1 MATTIDQGML
11 PFWTTQ
17 FTQRLELKLQ
27 QMGSKLRARVDEYSG
42 YVGKLVSPV
51 NQVGAV
57 KSRAPLGRFV
67 PKSEVV
73 QDYTRRW
80 LTPQDRVIEQYYDN
94 LDQLRTIVEPKSKA
108 TENAAMAAGRD
119 WDDCILVAATGTA
132 LIGQDASALTT
143 ETFSTTLFQVSASFG
158 ASAATGLTVSKMIEA
173 RRILR
178 HFENDLEADPVTIVI
193 GSQQE
198 SDLLRQVQVTNKDY
212 NASVAENTVLVD
224 GKVARFVGMDV
235 VVMERLP
242 QTTVNTTRG
251 ILVYVK
257 SGLHL
262 GIWKDLTT
270 EIFRRPDLEA
280 NPWDVSTIHTFGATR
295 TQPGKII
302 QVLCADT
309 TGGPINP

>member
-1 MATTIDQGML
+1 MTTIDQGL
-11 PFWTTQ
+11 IPFWTTQ

-27 QMGSKLRARVDEYSG
+27 QMGSKLRGRVDEYSG

-67 PKSEVV
+67 PKAEVT

-119 WDDCILVAATGTA
+119 WDDGILAAATGTA
-132 LIGQDASALTT
+132 LIGQDASSLST
-143 ETFSTTLFQVSASFG
+143 ETFSTTYFQVSASFG
-158 ASAATGLTVSKMIEA
+158 AASANGLTVAKMIEA

-178 HFENDLEADPVTIVI
+178 HYENDLEADPVTIVI

-198 SDLLRQVQVTNKDY
+198 SDLLKQVQVTSKDY
-212 NASVAENTVLVD
+212 NETVAKNTVLQD
-224 GKVARFVGMDV
+224 GKVTRFVGMDV
-235 VVMERLP
+235 IVMERLP
-242 QTTVNTTRG
+242 QTTVNVTRG
-251 ILVYVK
+251 VLVYVK

-262 GIWKDLTT
+262 GIWKDLST

>member
-1 MATTIDQGML
+1 MTTIDQGMI

-27 QMGSKLRARVDEYSG
+27 QMGSKLRGRVDEYSG

-67 PKSEVV
+67 PKAEVV

-119 WDDCILVAATGTA
+119 WDDAIIAAATGTA
-132 LIGQDASALTT
+132 LLGQDASSLTT
-143 ETFSTTLFQVSASFG
+143 ETFSTTYFQISASFAAG
-158 ASAATGLTVSKMIEA
+158 GATGLTVSKMIEA

-178 HFENDLEADPVTIVI
+178 HYENDLEVDPVTIVI

-198 SDLLRQVQVTNKDY
+198 SDLLKQVQVTSRDY
-212 NASVAENTVLVD
+212 NEEIAKNTVLHD
-224 GKVARFVGMDV
+224 GKVTRFVGMDV
-235 VVMERLP
+235 VVMERLT

-251 ILVYVK
+251 VLVYVR

-262 GIWKDLTT
+262 GIWKDLETN
-270 EIFRRPDLEA
+270 IFRRPDLEA
-280 NPWDVSTIHTFGATR
+280 NPWDVSTIYTFGATR
-295 TQPGKII
+295 TQPGKVI

>member
-1 MATTIDQGML
+1 MTTTDQGL
-11 PFWTTQ
+11 IPFYTTQ

-27 QMGSKLRARVDEYSG
+27 QMGSKLRGKVDEYTG

-57 KSRAPLGRFV
+57 KSRAPIGRFA
-67 PKSEVV
+67 PKAEVV

-119 WDDCILVAATGTA
+119 WDDGILAAATGTA
-132 LIGQDASALTT
+132 LIGQDASALTN
-143 ETFSTTLFQVSASFG
+143 ETFATASFQISASFG
-158 ASAATGLTVSKMIEA
+158 ASAATGLTVAKMIEA

-178 HFENDLEADPVTIVI
+178 HYENDLEADPVTIVI

-198 SDLLRQVQVTNKDY
+198 SDLLKQVQVTSRDY
-212 NASVAENTVLVD
+212 NEGVASQTVLVD

-251 ILVYVK
+251 VLVYVK
-257 SGLHL
+257 SGIHL

-295 TQPGKII
+295 TQPGKVL

-309 TGGPINP
+309 TGAPINP